1 MHSDPLLPVH
11 INIASL
17 SKHIDELQN
26 LLTIL
31 IHPFDIIG
39 ITETRLHDEVPL
51 VNLDIEGYEFKHT
64 LTNTVCGV
72 CI

>member
-1 MHSDPLLPVH
+1 MLH

-17 SKHIDELQN
+17 SKHIDELRS

-31 IHPFDIIG
+31 KYPFDVLG

-51 VNLDIEGYEFKHT
+51 VILGIEGYEFKTHT
-64 LTNTVCGV
+64 NQQKMWRDGHVY
-72 CI
+72 IMMF